1 MEGRVLIV
9 CPRLDMPGG
18 VAGYYDSLKH
28 HLSDEFSYFFVGSRS
43 PDEGRI
49 RKPINLM
56 RDAAGLALRLLTSV
70 DHSLVLI
77 NPSLIELSLIREGLL
92 LRIAKFFK
100 RKCVVFIR
108 GWDDDFVELI
118 TNRFFKLFYSTYNR
132 ADSFIVLS
140 QEFRDKLRQWGF
152 RQPVYVETTTVDEE
166 LRANYRLDDRMA
178 RFDSKA
184 DRPNLLFLSRV
195 EKQKG
200 IIETIQ
206 ATKLLARS
214 FPNARLLVAGVGTYL
229 EAAKKHAKDLGMEER
244 VGFLGWI
251 SGKAKAR
258 VLSSSDVLVLLTD
271 KEGMPNCVLE
281 SMAFGI
287 PVVTCPVG
295 GIKDFFVDGRFGFL
309 TESKDPLL
317 VSKLLERILADDEQY
332 RRMSTEAFN
341 YAGEHFL
348 SSSVARRIERI
359 CDEMLS
365 GSTSGH

>member
-1 MEGRVLIV
+1 MS
-9 CPRLDMPGG
+9 PHLDMPGG
-18 VAGYYDSLKH
+18 IAGYYYSLKH
-28 HLSDEFSYFFVGSRS
+28 HLSDEFSFFFVGSRT

-56 RDAAGLALRLLTSV
+56 RDSAGLALRLFMSA
-70 DHSLVLI
+70 DHNLVVL
-77 NPSLIELSLIREGLL
+77 NPSLIKFSFIREGLL

-108 GWDDDFVELI
+108 GWDDEFFELI

-166 LRANYRLDDRMA
+166 LRANYSLDDRMA
-178 RFDSKA
+178 RSGSRA
-184 DRPNLLFLSRV
+184 DKPNLLFLSRV

-229 EAAKKHAKDLGMEER
+229 DAAKKHVRDLGMEER
-244 VGFLGWI
+244 VEFLGWI

-258 VLSSSDVLVLLTD
+258 VLSISDVLVLLTD

-295 GIKDFFVDGRFGFL
+295 GINDFFVDGRFGFL
-309 TESKDPLL
+309 AESKDPVLI
-317 VSKLLERILADDEQY
+317 SKLLERILTDDEQY

-341 YAGEHFL
+341 YAEKHFL
-348 SSSVARRIERI
+348 SSSVANRVERI
-359 CDEMLS
+359 CDEMLR
-365 GSTSGH
+365 GPTRGY